1 MAGRKTTYADVA
13 VAAGVSVGTVD
24 RVINARG
31 SVQPETEALVMHW
44 ARELRL
50 DRALHQRPTRILR
63 LGVLLLNRADPFLEA
78 LVGGLQKA
86 VLDYRYLNLQVRV
99 FEYGKLDARH
109 IVEKITMVEQTC
121 DGVAINAFDDPRI
134 RLRLSEFTRLKPVFT
149 LVSDLPNTNR
159 IAYIGASGQIE
170 GRVAGELMARFLG
183 PAGGRIILISGP
195 GSFLGHGS
203 REFGFRSVLLE
214 RFPSCTVSASLQ
226 SFEDKRIIR
235 RQVGLMLKR
244 HPEIAGVYN
253 TSVGSE
259 EVGDVLRNLGRE
271 HSTVFI
277 THELTEEN
285 RRMLQNGIL
294 DAVIDQDPAGEA
306 RMLVQSFLS
315 FYGRLE
321 PERTETGFRIY
332 IRESCS
338 LLP

>member
-1 MAGRKTTYADVA
+1 MTFADVA
-13 VAAGVSVGTVD
+13 AAAGVSVGTVD

-31 SVQPETEALVMHW
+31 SVHPETEAFVMHW

-63 LGVLLLNRADPFLEA
+63 LGVLLLSRSDPFLEA
-78 LVGGLQKA
+78 LVRGLQRA
-86 VLDYRYLNLQVRV
+86 VVDYSYLNLQVRV
-99 FEYGKLDARH
+99 FEYGKLDARL

-121 DGVAINAFDDPRI
+121 DGIAINAFDDPAI
-134 RLRLSEFTRLKPVFT
+134 RLRLAEFTRLKPVFT
-149 LVSDLPNTNR
+149 LVSDLPDTNR

-183 PAGGRIILISGP
+183 PAGGQVMLISGP
-195 GSFLGHGS
+195 GSFLGHDS
-203 REFGFRSVLLE
+203 RELGFRTVLME
-214 RFPSCTVSASLQ
+214 RFPSCAVSESLQ

-235 RQVGLMLKR
+235 RQVGLILKK
-244 HPEIAGVYN
+244 HPEISGIYN

-259 EVGDVLRNLGRE
+259 EVGDALRDLGRE

-285 RRMLQNGIL
+285 RRLLQIGIL
-294 DAVIDQDPAGEA
+294 DAVIDQDPIGEA

-321 PERTETGFRIY
+321 TERTETGFRIY

-338 LLP
+338 L

>member
-1 MAGRKTTYADVA
+1 M
-13 VAAGVSVGTVD
+13 AAGVSVGTVD

-63 LGVLLLNRADPFLEA
+63 LGVLLLNRSDPFLEA
-78 LVGGLQKA
+78 LVRGLQKA

-109 IVEKITMVEQTC
+109 IVEKISMVEQTC
-121 DGVAINAFDDPRI
+121 DGVAINAFDDPAI
-134 RLRLSEFTRLKPVFT
+134 RLRLAEFTRHKPVFT
-149 LVSDLPNTNR
+149 LISDLPDLDR
-159 IAYIGASGQIE
+159 IAFIGASGQAE

-183 PAGGRIILISGP
+183 PAGGQILLISGP
-195 GSFLGHGS
+195 GSFLGHGN
-203 REFGFRSVLLE
+203 RELGFRTVLMD
-214 RFPSCTVSASLQ
+214 RFPSCTVCKSLQ

-235 RQVGLMLKR
+235 RQVSLMLKQ
-244 HPEIAGVYN
+244 HPEISGVYN

-259 EVGDVLRNLGRE
+259 EVGDALSDLGRE

-285 RRMLQNGIL
+285 RRMLQSGIL
-294 DAVIDQDPAGEA
+294 DAVIDQDPIGEA

-321 PERTETGFRIY
+321 AERTETGFRIY

-338 LLP
+338 L

>member
-1 MAGRKTTYADVA
+1 MTFADVA
-13 VAAGVSVGTVD
+13 AAAGVSVGTVD

-31 SVQPETEALVMHW
+31 SVHPETEAFVMHW

-63 LGVLLLNRADPFLEA
+63 LGVLLLSRSDPFLEA
-78 LVGGLQKA
+78 LVRGLQRA
-86 VLDYRYLNLQVRV
+86 VVDYSYLNLQVRV
-99 FEYGKLDARH
+99 FEYGKLDARL

-121 DGVAINAFDDPRI
+121 DGIAINAFDDPAI
-134 RLRLSEFTRLKPVFT
+134 RLRLAEFTRLKPVFT
-149 LVSDLPNTNR
+149 LVSDLPDTNR

-183 PAGGRIILISGP
+183 PAGGQVMLISGP
-195 GSFLGHGS
+195 GSFLGHDS
-203 REFGFRSVLLE
+203 RELGFRTVLME
-214 RFPSCTVSASLQ
+214 RFPSCAVSESLQ

-235 RQVGLMLKR
+235 RQVGLILKK
-244 HPEIAGVYN
+244 HPEISGIYN

-259 EVGDVLRNLGRE
+259 EVGDALRDLGRE

-285 RRMLQNGIL
+285 RRLLQIGIL
-294 DAVIDQDPAGEA
+294 DAVIDQDPIGEA

-321 PERTETGFRIY
+321 TERTETGFRIC

-338 LLP
+338 L

>member
-1 MAGRKTTYADVA
+1 MTFADVA
-13 VAAGVSVGTVD
+13 AAAGVSVGTVD

-31 SVQPETEALVMHW
+31 SVHPETEAFVMHW

-63 LGVLLLNRADPFLEA
+63 LGVLLLSRSDPFLEA
-78 LVGGLQKA
+78 LVRGLQRA
-86 VLDYRYLNLQVRV
+86 VVDYSYLNLQVRV
-99 FEYGKLDARH
+99 FEYGKLDARL

-121 DGVAINAFDDPRI
+121 DGIAINAFDDPAI
-134 RLRLSEFTRLKPVFT
+134 RLRLAEFTRLKPVFT
-149 LVSDLPNTNR
+149 LVSDLPDTNR

-183 PAGGRIILISGP
+183 PAGGQVMLISGP
-195 GSFLGHGS
+195 GSFLGHDS
-203 REFGFRSVLLE
+203 RELGFRTVLMD
-214 RFPSCTVSASLQ
+214 RFPSCAVSESLQ

-235 RQVGLMLKR
+235 RQVGLILKK
-244 HPEIAGVYN
+244 HPEISGIYN

-259 EVGDVLRNLGRE
+259 EVGDALRDLGRE

-285 RRMLQNGIL
+285 RRLLQIGIL
-294 DAVIDQDPAGEA
+294 DAVIDQDAIGEA

-321 PERTETGFRIY
+321 TERTETGFRIY

-338 LLP
+338 L